1 MKQSAC
7 QQPRLA
13 RRRFLASLARCAAT
27 ATVGVAATSCGTIL
41 YPERRGQ
48 PRGPLDPGVVVLD
61 AIGLLFF
68 LIPGIIAFAVDF
80 STGAIYLP
88 PPAYMPISSRRR
100 PRPDLSRVEV
110 AREDLTRG
118 RIEEVVGHHVGK
130 PVILETGRF
139 RASSMTDLAEFGESA
154 ERLSDP
160 QRAGPPAYV
169 RFL

>member
-13 RRRFLASLARCAAT
+13 RRRFLASIARCAAT
-27 ATVGVAATSCGTIL
+27 AVVGAAATSCGTIL

-68 LIPGIIAFAVDF
+68 IIPGVIAFAVDF

-88 PPAYMPISSRRR
+88 PPAYMPMSWRRR
-100 PRPDLSRVEV
+100 PRLDLSRVEV
-110 AREDLTRG
+110 ARE
-118 RIEEVVGHHVGK
+118 
-130 PVILETGRF
+130 
-139 RASSMTDLAEFGESA
+139 
-154 ERLSDP
+154 
-160 QRAGPPAYV
+160 
-169 RFL
+169 

>member
-1 MKQSAC
+1 MIT
-7 QQPRLA
+7 
-13 RRRFLASLARCAAT
+13 ARCAAT
-27 ATVGVAATSCGTIL
+27 ALVGAAAASCGTIL

-48 PRGPLDPGVVVLD
+48 PRGPVDPGVVVLD

-88 PPAYMPISSRRR
+88 PPAYMPMSSRRR
-100 PRPDLSRVEV
+100 ARPDLSRVEI
-110 AREDLTRG
+110 AGEKLTRE

-139 RASSMTDLAEFGESA
+139 RASSMTDLAEFDESV

-160 QRAGPPAYV
+160 QSAGPPAYV